1 MLLGYMTL
9 FTALI
14 LSLSA
19 AVYSI
24 LGLTAI
30 FASAFWP
37 IVILGGS
44 LEIGKI
50 VTVLWLHK
58 YWTKAEIQYKLYLCS
73 AVLILMVLT
82 SMGVFGFLS
91 KAHLDQAVPSGDI
104 QAQVQIFDD
113 KIQTQKDNIKTARA
127 ALTQMDSAV
136 DQVMGRSQDEK
147 GADKAVAIRRSQ
159 ARERTALQNEISK
172 AQTEIT
178 KLQEGRAPIASQAR
192 KVEAEVG
199 PIKYI
204 AALIYSDNPDQNIL
218 EKAVRW
224 VIILIVIVF
233 DPLALTL
240 LLAATKAIEWEHG
253 IDLFNLQKK
262 KDEEPVEEESA
273 ESWFDRAKK
282 RARFWDKHR
291 VEQEKNEVEFE
302 GVRINSRKWIQ
313 TGPEIPVP
321 THVKTVYDIDNL
333 EPVFDRQEDIP
344 AEEYSQADVILRQ
357 GVAGIDSS
365 TAIPLN
371 ELAKDPSSPGW
382 MFTNIPNTNDPVE
395 VVDPLAHIIVPP
407 IDKDQDPLHHL
418 VKMMWLHGHPNPL
431 DERAYH
437 AQYQSGDIDRL
448 PWHDAEHINNLPISD
463 GEKKQLISRFVDIP
477 QLPPTRFVEIT
488 PITVDTDSVSTPSV
502 EEPSIS
508 ENTPPGGDGNLWI
521 PQNGQWINAGPMEQF
536 DLSKLEIT
544 ADNVP
549 TGIAGEVKGFGTQFP
564 IDVNKG
570 DMFLRVDY
578 LPSVLY
584 KFNGTNWIEV
594 DKALTDSHAYD
605 QAYIDHLISKIDS
618 GEYDPDLL
626 SDAERDSI
634 EKRLKQP

>member
-1 MLLGYMTL
+1 MLFGYMTL

-30 FASAFWP
+30 FAAAFWP
-37 IVILGGS
+37 IVVLGGS

-50 VTVLWLHK
+50 VTTLWLHK
-58 YWTKAEIQYKLYLCS
+58 YWTRAELQYKLYLCS
-73 AVLILMVLT
+73 AVVILMVLT

-127 ALTQMDSAV
+127 ALAQMDSAV
-136 DQVMGRSQDEK
+136 DQVMGRSSDEK

-159 ARERTALQNEISK
+159 ARERTALQNDIAK

-204 AALIYSDNPDQNIL
+204 AALIYGDNPDANIL

-240 LLAATKAIEWEHG
+240 LLAATKTFEWEHE
-253 IDLFNLQKK
+253 IDLFNFNKK
-262 KDEEPVEEESA
+262 KDEKDTKEEEDVN
-273 ESWFDRAKK
+273 SWFDRARM
-282 RARFWDKHR
+282 RARFWDKQQKPDSNKVIDESQFWIR
-291 VEQEKNEVEFE
+291 DVEDVEPIVDQHTHIPPDDYYRAMGLFDDIKNSESNE
-302 GVRINSRKWIQ
+302 
-313 TGPEIPVP
+313 
-321 THVKTVYDIDNL
+321 TVVST
-333 EPVFDRQEDIP
+333 E
-344 AEEYSQADVILRQ
+344 SQVH
-357 GVAGIDSS
+357 S
-365 TAIPLN
+365 
-371 ELAKDPSSPGW
+371 DPSSPGW
-382 MFTNIPNTNDPVE
+382 MFIETPHPSKVVE
-395 VVDPLAHIIVPP
+395 EPDPLAHIVIPE
-407 IDKDQDPLHHL
+407 IDRNEDPLHHMAK
-418 VKMMWLHGHPNPL
+418 VMWHAANPDDDHRIHYALHQEG
-431 DERAYH
+431 E
-437 AQYQSGDIDRL
+437 IDRL
-448 PWHDAEHINNLPISD
+448 PWHTDEHINSLAISD
-463 GEKKQLISRFVDIP
+463 GEKKQLIARFVNTP
-477 QLPPTRFVEIT
+477 KLTPTRFIEIN
-488 PITVDTDSVSTPSV
+488 PLKLDTDTVPTSATA
-502 EEPSIS
+502 I
-508 ENTPPGGDGNLWI
+508 
-521 PQNGQWINAGPMEQF
+521 EQF
-536 DLSKLEIT
+536 DLSKLEAA

-570 DMFLRVDY
+570 DMFLRVDH

-594 DKALTDSHAYD
+594 DKTLTDSHAYD
-605 QAYIDHLISKIDS
+605 QAYIDHLISKIES

-626 SDAERDSI
+626 SNAEQESI
-634 EKRLKQP
+634 ERRLSNSVRGI